1 MARKNLN
8 LDIILGAVIVLVFIG
23 FSYVGV
29 SLLEEIER
37 YIYGLEMKLSQTER
51 QGQAKIVLVNIDD
64 KSLARLGQWPWS
76 RNLIADM
83 INILKKNEVRLIG
96 LNLPFIEKEPNQG
109 LVEVKTFHEKFKAY
123 PFPKKDDALTAWIL
137 KNLKQMEKGLD
148 NDQKLADSFRA
159 SGNVILPAFGRL
171 DSYQKKVKSGKEGP
185 YLIGNFLTSLKIP
198 DRLIKRLSTKD
209 LALPFTELSQNVLG
223 LGHGNSTL
231 NKNMVGRSHPMFI
244 IYRGS
249 LLPSFP
255 LRLAIA
261 YLNQQPG
268 QVVVKKNQ
276 IRLKDYSIP
285 INNGEMLIKFKNP
298 MNSFPQYSFVDILQS
313 KKIPPIS
320 KGKIILIGL
329 DSSESRSTKTP
340 IFSNMSGGVLT
351 AYILDNIINKN
362 FIIRPFFIAYI
373 EIFTILI
380 LGGFALFI
388 LPRIGQIGKLGLLL
402 GLAAVTLMTG
412 MILFFMVDIWFK
424 TVYILGCLVM
434 IYLLVSARELLFTE
448 KITKESMETN
458 RLLGLNFQSQG
469 LLDLAFEKFRKL
481 PLDSETKDLIYNL
494 GLEYEQK
501 RMINKSISVYE
512 YIYKGGEFRDLDKR
526 ISRLKESDKSS
537 TLASHSGGKAARLLA
552 DSTEARSTVGR
563 YKILGEL
570 GKGSMGLVYKAQ
582 DPKINRLLAIKTI
595 CFSDEFEEEVL
606 QEIKERFVKEAEI
619 AGKLSHP
626 SIVTIHDV
634 GEDRDLT
641 YMAMEYLAGKDLE
654 KFISMEN
661 LLPFNKVLDIV
672 ARIADALDFAH
683 KAGVIHRDIK
693 PANIMLINNGAIK
706 VTDFGIAKAISSSRT
721 KTGVI
726 LGTPNYMAPE
736 QIMGQKID
744 PRSDIFSLGVL
755 FYQLLTGK
763 LPFHGDNLSS
773 LLYQIT
779 QVKHPPV
786 QNYNPRIPKAC
797 GQIIDKAMA
806 KNPEE
811 RFRTAGEMAKYIK
824 LLASKIDQLKKKILT
839 KKPGNNHQSMI
850 TGANTMIY

>member
-1 MARKNLN
+1 M
-8 LDIILGAVIVLVFIG
+8 GSVIVLVFIG

-37 YIYGLEMKLSQTER
+37 DIYGLKMKLSQTER
-51 QGQAKIVLVNIDD
+51 QGRAKIALINIDD

-76 RNLIADM
+76 RNLIADL
-83 INILKKNEVRLIG
+83 INILKKGEVRLIG
-96 LNLPFIEKEPNQG
+96 LNLPFLEKETNQG
-109 LVEVKTFHEKFKAY
+109 LVEVKAFHEKFKAY
-123 PFPKKDDALTAWIL
+123 PFPKKDDTLTGWVI
-137 KNLKQMEKGLD
+137 KNLKHMEKVLD
-148 NDQKLADSFRA
+148 NDHKLADSIRA
-159 SGNVILPAFGRL
+159 SGNVILPVLGRL
-171 DSYQKKVKSGKEGP
+171 DSYQKKIKRGKDGL
-185 YLIGNFLTSLKIP
+185 YLTGNFLASHKIP
-198 DRLIKRLSTKD
+198 DHLIKKLSTKD
-209 LALPFTELSQNVLG
+209 IAAPFTEISHNALG

-231 NKNMVGRSHPMFI
+231 NKNMAGRSHPMFI
-244 IYRGS
+244 LYKGS

-255 LRLAIA
+255 LRVAIA

-268 QVVVKKNQ
+268 QIVVTKNKIQ
-276 IRLKDYSIP
+276 LKDYSIP
-285 INNGEMLIKFKNP
+285 TNNGEMLIKFINP
-298 MNSFPQYSFVDILQS
+298 INSYPQYSFVDVLGS
-313 KKIPPIS
+313 KKIPPIL
-320 KGKIILIGL
+320 KGKIVLIGL
-329 DSSESRSTKTP
+329 DSSEGRSTKTP
-340 IFSNMSGGVLT
+340 ISPTMSEGLFI

-362 FIIRPFFIAYI
+362 FMIRPFFMTYI
-373 EIFTILI
+373 EILVILI
-380 LGGFALFI
+380 LGSFALVTF
-388 LPRIGQIGKLGLLL
+388 PRMGQPGKLGLLL
-402 GLAAVTLMTG
+402 GLAAVTIMTG
-412 MILFFMVDIWFK
+412 MFLFFMVDIWFK
-424 TVYILGCLVM
+424 TVYVLGCLVM
-434 IYLLVSARELLFTE
+434 MYLVVSARELIFTK
-448 KITKESMETN
+448 KITKESIETN
-458 RLLGLNFQSQG
+458 RMLGLNFQSQG

-481 PLDSETKDLIYNL
+481 PLDNETKDYIYNL
-494 GLEYEQK
+494 GLEYEKK

-512 YIYKGGEFRDLDKR
+512 YIYKEGQFRDLDNR
-526 ISRLKESDKSS
+526 IPRLKESNKSS
-537 TLASHSGGKAARLLA
+537 TLASHSGGKDPYILA
-552 DSTEARSTVGR
+552 DSTEARATVGR

-570 GKGSMGLVYKAQ
+570 GKGSMGLVYKAL

-595 CFSDEFEEEVL
+595 CFSDEFEEEIL
-606 QEIKERFVKEAEI
+606 QEIKARFVKEAEI

-641 YMAMEYLAGKDLE
+641 YMAMEYLEGKDLE
-654 KFISMEN
+654 KFISKEN

-726 LGTPNYMAPE
+726 LGTPNYMSPE

-755 FYQLLTGK
+755 FYQLLTGT

-786 QNYNPRIPKAC
+786 KNHNPNIPKAC
-797 GQIIDKAMA
+797 GQIIDKAMD
-806 KNPEE
+806 KNPDM
-811 RFRTAGEMAKYIK
+811 RFRTAGEMAKFIR

-839 KKPGNNHQSMI
+839 KKLDKN
-850 TGANTMIY
+850 Y